1 MKAPPLVEKVG
12 REAIDTVISKRKAP
26 IRFMRHDK
34 WENALF
40 VHWPVDPEVIEKLLP
55 KDLVPDVLDGMAWVG
70 LVLLT
75 ERGVSSHLEMVRRMH
90 CIDHLGANVRTYVRR
105 REGHGVGG
113 SGDPGIYFFSLECS
127 SIPAALGARVAGI
140 PYFIS
145 DMTRS
150 ITQGNGWISTNTDPA
165 DLDGNQP
172 ARCTFSSCRA
182 SCWPFSRG
190 TPDVQAKWHVKAPA
204 DASQSL
210 PEEFEVRAR
219 WFVERYSVYAAFPLG
234 KGPIT
239 LRGDVTHP
247 KWPLQEVE
255 LEELDAVTLLVAAGL
270 PATILSEEPHVCFS
284 PGVGP
289 VEFWMLEPL

>member
-1 MKAPPLVEKVG
+1 MSLVKKGG
-12 REAIDTVISKRKAP
+12 REDIDTVISNRTLP

-40 VHWPVDPEVIEKLLP
+40 VHWPVDPQEMEKLLP
-55 KDLVPDVLDGMAWVG
+55 GNLVPDLLDGMAWVG

-75 ERGVSSHLEMVRRMH
+75 ERGVSSHLDIARRIVRP
-90 CIDHLGANVRTYVRR
+90 IDHLGANVRTYVRR
-105 REGHGVGG
+105 RNGEGKGG

-127 SIPAALGARVAGI
+127 SSTAALGARVAGI

-145 DMTRS
+145 DMKRS
-150 ITQGNGWISTNTDPA
+150 ITQGNGWQSMNTEPA

-172 ARCTFSSCRA
+172 ATCTFSSARS
-182 SCWPFSRG
+182 SCWPFFTG
-190 TPDVQAKWHVKAPA
+190 TPSVQARWRVKAPA
-204 DASQSL
+204 DASKPL
-210 PEEFEVRAR
+210 PESFEARAR

-234 KGPIT
+234 KGPLT

-247 KWPLQEVE
+247 RWPLQEVDIE
-255 LEELDAVTLLVAAGL
+255 QLDAVELLVAAGFS
-270 PATILSEEPHVCFS
+270 AKILTQEPHACFS
-284 PGVGP
+284 SGVGP